1 MKKTFRLFILGLMLA
16 GCKKPY
22 SPPPISTPAGYLVV
36 EGIINPGTDSTIIK
50 LSRTV
55 NVSSQTTAKTVTGAV
70 LTVESDQNGSYPLTD
85 QGNGYYISTGLNLNT
100 ANKYRLRIKTNDGKV
115 YISDFETVL
124 ITPPIDS
131 VGFNITTAPET
142 GIQVYANAHDATNQI
157 RYFRWD
163 YDEAWQFY
171 SKYISNFISNGVT
184 LVDRTAAQEVSFCY
198 ANDVSDNLVLGST
211 AKLTQDIIYQDPI
224 VFIPSTSEKIESR
237 YSILLRQYALTAD
250 AYTFYTNLKKN
261 TEQLGSIF
269 DAEPSEVP
277 GNIHCI
283 TNPSEPVI
291 GYLGVS
297 TVSSKRIYIS
307 NTQLPQWVPDY
318 PYGCSLDT
326 AKLNRPEYPALIL
339 YPDIYLATDVIG
351 PRLSPSAYLF
361 TTRVCAD
368 CTIRGSKT
376 PPPFWK

>member
-1 MKKTFRLFILGLMLA
+1 MKSAKYIVIFVISVM

-22 SPPPISTPAGYLVV
+22 NPPAISTPAGYLVV
-36 EGIINPGTDSTIIK
+36 EGVINPGTDSTIIK

-55 NVSSQTTAKTVTGAV
+55 NVSSKTTAKTVTGAV
-70 LTVESDQNGSYPLTD
+70 LTVESDQNGNYSLTD
-85 QGNGYYISTGLNLNT
+85 KGNGYYISTGLNLNT
-100 ANKYRLRIKTNDGKV
+100 ANKYRLRIKTNDGKI
-115 YISDFETVL
+115 YLSDFEAVL

-131 VGFNITTAPET
+131 VGFNITTSPET
-142 GIQVYANAHDATNQI
+142 GIQVYANTHDATNQI
-157 RYFRWD
+157 HYFRWS

-171 SKYISNFISNGVT
+171 TKYISRYISNGFT
-184 LVDRTAAQEVSFCY
+184 LVPRTPDQQITLCY
-198 ANDVSDNLVLGST
+198 TNDVSDDLVLGSS
-211 AKLTQDIIYQDPI
+211 AKLTQDIIYQNPI

-237 YSILLRQYALTAD
+237 YSILLREYALTTD

-269 DAEPSEVP
+269 DAQPSEIQ
-277 GNIHCI
+277 GNIHCL

-307 NTQLPQWVPDY
+307 NAKLPRWVPDY

-326 AKLNRPEYPALIL
+326 ISVGQQVYHSLIVDPELWLPVDGS
-339 YPDIYLATDVIG
+339 P
-351 PRLSPSAYLF
+351 PLSPTLYSY
-361 TTRVCAD
+361 TTHACAD
-368 CTIRGSKT
+368 CTIRGTKT